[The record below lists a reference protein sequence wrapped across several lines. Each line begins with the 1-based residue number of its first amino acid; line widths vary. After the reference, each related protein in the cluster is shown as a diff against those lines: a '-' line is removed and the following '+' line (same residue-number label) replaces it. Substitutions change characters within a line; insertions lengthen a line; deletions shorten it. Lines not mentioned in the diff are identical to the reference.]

1 MYQSFKTCYNS
12 LKRQKMNWNKF
23 LTKKK
28 YKYNMW
34 YNKTCLLNTVFNKLK
49 FKKEAHIRYK
59 EVVWEVVL
67 VCSEAT
73 NEVWPL
79 KLI

>member
-1 MYQSFKTCYNS
+1 
-12 LKRQKMNWNKF
+12 
-23 LTKKK
+23 
-28 YKYNMW
+28 MW
-34 YNKTCLLNTVFNKLK
+34 YNKTFLLNTVFNKLK